1 MNKESKINH
10 NRGRGGF
17 VRTRKKQR
25 IIIGTLCAIVMGLA
39 VGYAV
44 LSQTLNIQ
52 GIGNISGHFEILF
65 TKIEEGKMNESTTI
79 DKQITNT
86 TTATFTID
94 LKKPSS
100 SGEYFITVENRG
112 MIDAYVE
119 SIQGLDEA
127 NSTEPTDITF
137 SLEGI
142 ELNDKLGAK
151 QSKVFKVKVNWDS
164 NATSIPETS
173 KNLTLTINFVQ
184 DPNDNPSEI
193 VSDIEEPVIKD
204 GLIPVTYDENGNT
217 VKADIYGD
225 WYNYENKQWANAVSV
240 TSNSRNE
247 YLIARAGTPVE
258 ESDILAYYVWI
269 PRYRYQLWNVDGFS
283 NEQEIQVEFET
294 ITTEKSIGD
303 QNGEWLTHPAF
314 TFGDEEI
321 SGFWFGKFEMTGT
334 KENPTIKPN
343 QKSLTNLNNKDMFDS
358 IKSMNSETYGLSMYD
373 SHMIKNT
380 EWGAVA
386 YLTNSKYGKCTNGTC
401 EEVWINNVNTDIG
414 ETENDNYWGPSITG
428 CSGVSKAA
436 EIKNNMIA
444 CESGRDYK
452 QEGVKASTTGNIYGI
467 YDMSG
472 GSWEKTMASI
482 ANIDGSFISASSGFT
497 EQPDAKYYDL
507 YPTTTG
513 YLDFSQGKLGDATKE
528 TRTNLDSE
536 KNGWYEDFGYF
547 PQSISSSSWFYRGG
561 YAVHETDAGLYNI
574 SRLDGGMDTE
584 NSSRAVLVT

>member
-1 MNKESKINH
+1 M
-10 NRGRGGF
+10 
-17 VRTRKKQR
+17 RTRQKQR
-25 IIIGTLCAIVMGLA
+25 IIIGTLCAIVILT

-127 NSTEPTDITF
+127 NSTEPIDITF

-142 ELNDKLGAK
+142 EINDKLGAK
-151 QSKVFKVKVNWDS
+151 QSKVFKVKVNWNS

-173 KNLTLTINFVQ
+173 KDLTLTINFAQ

-225 WYNYENKQWANAVSV
+225 WYSYENRQWANAVSV

-314 TFGDEEI
+314 TFGYEEI

-334 KENPTIKPN
+334 KENPMIKPN

-373 SHMIKNT
+373 SHMIKNM

-386 YLTNSKYGKCTNGTC
+386 YLTNSKYGKSTNGVC
-401 EEVWINNVNTDIG
+401 EEVWINNVNTG
-414 ETENDNYWGPSITG
+414 TGQANTEVIWGPTITG
-428 CSGVSKAA
+428 CSGISSSADV
-436 EIKNNMIA
+436 KNNMTS
-444 CESGRDYK
+444 CEIGRDYK

-467 YDMSG
+467 YDLNG
-472 GSWEKTMASI
+472 GSWERTMASI
-482 ANIDGSFISASSGFT
+482 VSEDGSFLPVESGFL
-497 EQPDAKYYDL
+497 EYPNFKYYDS
-507 YPTTTG
+507 
-513 YLDFSQGKLGDATKE
+513 YLPVNFQYDFSQGKLGDAMKE
-528 TRTNLDSE
+528 TRKSTEPNS
-536 KNGWYEDFGYF
+536 NGWYMDYGYY
-547 PQSISSSSWFYRGG
+547 PVISAPWFARGG
-561 YAVHETDAGLYNI
+561 
-574 SRLDGGMDTE
+574 
-584 NSSRAVLVT
+584 NSASTNLSGVFGVSYSTGIEGSANGSRAVIAP